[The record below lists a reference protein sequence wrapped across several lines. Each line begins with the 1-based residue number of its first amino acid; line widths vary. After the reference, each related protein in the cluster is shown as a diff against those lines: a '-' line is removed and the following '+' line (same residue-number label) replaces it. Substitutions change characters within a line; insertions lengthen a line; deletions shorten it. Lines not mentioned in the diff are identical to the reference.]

1 MTPHRKIVWRTLIG
15 TVAATLL
22 YLGPAAAITTASAH
36 VQASSP
42 DAARGAFATVSFQ
55 VPNESTTNSATTV
68 VTVDL
73 TSVSGVQAEAKPGW
87 GVKLDRDAATN
98 AVRSVTWTAAPDA
111 GIPVD
116 QFGVFRI
123 TAKLPDA
130 DTVSFPATQT
140 YADGAVVTW
149 DQAPGPG
156 GAEPEH
162 PAPTL
167 NLAGGS
173 ASPAHQST
181 PSTSTA
187 PSAKAAPPAQQ
198 SRGVVDT
205 TARILAGAALFVGAL
220 GVGVALIVRKA

>member
-1 MTPHRKIVWRTLIG
+1 MTPHRKLVWRTLIG
-15 TVAATLL
+15 TVAATVL

-36 VQASSP
+36 VQATST
-42 DAARGAFATVSFQ
+42 DAARGAFATVSFL
-55 VPNESTTNSATTV
+55 VPNESTTNSATTA

-73 TSVSGVQAEAKPGW
+73 TNVSGVQVETKPGW
-87 GVKLDRDAATN
+87 GIKVDRDAATN
-98 AVRSVTWTAAPDA
+98 AAKSVTWTAAPDA

-130 DTVSFPATQT
+130 DTVSFATTQT

-149 DQAPGPG
+149 DQGPAPA
-156 GAEPEH
+156 GAEAEH
-162 PAPTL
+162 PVPTL

-173 ASPAHQST
+173 THQPNPTKSSAPT
-181 PSTSTA
+181 ASTA
-187 PSAKAAPPAQQ
+187 PPGQQ
-198 SRGVVDT
+198 SRSVVDN

-220 GVGVALIVRKA
+220 GVGVALIRRDS